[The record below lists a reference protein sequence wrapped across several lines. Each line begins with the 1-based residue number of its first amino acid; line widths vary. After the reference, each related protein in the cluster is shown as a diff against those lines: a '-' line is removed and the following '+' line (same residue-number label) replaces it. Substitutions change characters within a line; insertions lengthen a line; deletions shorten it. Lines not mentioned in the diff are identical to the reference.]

1 MDKTYRKSV
10 TGMAVTLVIAILIT
24 NIMTFFQKNIIDA
37 AMRFFDHNSLYR
49 DAFRYSIDFKRMG
62 AGTVIPYYMFF
73 CMFMSLL
80 CFFLTVFVIS
90 NKANIGKPKKA
101 IPLFIVYAITPVF
114 GSVYVVLGGDKLL
127 NDPALSGNASLLT
140 LLISMA
146 TSPVMMV
153 FFVFF
158 MITVIRFIVK
168 GIKYN
173 RSNAEAKK

>member
-37 AMRFFDHNSLYR
+37 AVDYMKRNGLYFEAIR
-49 DAFRYSIDFKRMG
+49 QGLKFGS
-62 AGTVIPYYMFF
+62 GTVIPYYIFF

-101 IPLFIVYAITPVF
+101 IPVFIVYAIAPVF
-114 GSVYVVLGGDKLL
+114 GSVYVFAGGDKLL
-127 NDPALSGNASLLT
+127 NDPSLSGNASILT
-140 LLISMA
+140 LAISLA

-158 MITVIRFIVK
+158 MITVIRFIVT
-168 GIKYN
+168 GVKYN
-173 RSNAEAKK
+173 RSNAGTKK

>member
-37 AMRFFDHNSLYR
+37 SMRFFDHNSLYR

-62 AGTVIPYYMFF
+62 TGTVIPYYMFF

-127 NDPALSGNASLLT
+127 NDPALSGNASILT
-140 LLISMA
+140 LAISLA

-158 MITVIRFIVK
+158 MITVIRFIVT
-168 GIKYN
+168 GVKYN
-173 RSNAEAKK
+173 LSNAGTKK

>member
-37 AMRFFDHNSLYR
+37 AMRFFDQNSLYR

-62 AGTVIPYYMFF
+62 TGTVIPYYMFF

-101 IPLFIVYAITPVF
+101 IPLFIVYAIAPVF
-114 GSVYVVLGGDKLL
+114 GSVYVFAGGDKLL
-127 NDPALSGNASLLT
+127 NDPSLSGNASILT
-140 LLISMA
+140 LAISLA

-158 MITVIRFIVK
+158 MITVIRFIVT
-168 GIKYN
+168 GVKYN
-173 RSNAEAKK
+173 RSNAGTKK